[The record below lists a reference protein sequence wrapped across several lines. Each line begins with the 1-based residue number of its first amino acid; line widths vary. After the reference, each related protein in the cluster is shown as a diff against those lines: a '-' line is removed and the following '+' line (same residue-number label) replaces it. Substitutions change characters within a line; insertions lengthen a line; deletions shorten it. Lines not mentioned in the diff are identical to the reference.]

1 MADELKIPADITPND
16 FFVNFVPE
24 QFNKNK
30 DKLPEESKDLVA
42 AIAIQLDGDGGGV
55 WTIKL
60 DKGDLSATEG
70 EGEDR
75 IVLVSQSVADW
86 RSAISGERGFRMD
99 QIGGGGEG
107 GGGMPQGPP
116 LTQDKIERLKEID
129 GAIKF
134 RITDKEKG
142 DWEIIVKFGKPDKEE
157 PDCTISVTSEDAA
170 AMRKGEL
177 NPQMAFMSG
186 KIQLQGD
193 MGFAMRI
200 GTTFMM

>member
-1 MADELKIPADITPND
+1 
-16 FFVNFVPE
+16 
-24 QFNKNK
+24 
-30 DKLPEESKDLVA
+30 
-42 AIAIQLDGDGGGV
+42 
-55 WTIKL
+55 
-60 DKGDLSATEG
+60 
-70 EGEDR
+70 
-75 IVLVSQSVADW
+75 
-86 RSAISGERGFRMD
+86 
-99 QIGGGGEG
+99 
-107 GGGMPQGPP
+107 MPQGPP
-116 LTQDKIERLKEID
+116 LTQDKVERLKEID

-142 DWEIIVKFGKPDKEE
+142 DWEITVKFGKPEKEE